1 MRYINII
8 LSLFWL
14 FFPGI
19 VWYNFIGKEVLSTM
33 TWEMIITL
41 VAAAISLIGSII
53 ISSYK
58 ESKQIRD
65 SKDEILK
72 NQWDDKD
79 KILDNQRG
87 IEKSLAASSQR
98 AREKLSD
105 EHREILEKQRDITS
119 YILSESDKR
128 KMREDLFSQSQKDT
142 QRKVEEIN
150 DFLNDWQRLAVEN
163 AELKAE
169 IRVLTQENSALRAE
183 NTALKQEHEERH
195 GNEELFER

>member
-14 FFPGI
+14 VFPVI

>member
-14 FFPGI
+14 VFPVI

-58 ESKQIRD
+58 ERKQIRD